1 MKKISIILACL
12 LFSKVFVW
20 SANAAVNDSVALNEV
35 VVTGSKVIRSARNIP
50 FTISVVNRQN
60 ISNSGSS
67 NVMPVLSQYVPGLF
81 VTERGV
87 AGYGVAA
94 GSAGAITIRGVGS
107 AAGKAGD
114 PLTNTQVLFLID
126 GHPQFMGLMGH
137 HLADSYLADNI
148 ERVEVIRGP
157 ASVLY
162 GSNAMG
168 GVVNLITKKRRQEG
182 YFGMFDMS
190 YGSFNTQRYAANSM
204 MQSGKW
210 SSTISLK
217 HEQTDGARTNSQYRN
232 NSGYAKIGY
241 AFSEH
246 FNLSGDL
253 NLIKYKATD
262 PDTVGA
268 PVNPAKWADISRGVT
283 SLSLENRFQHSS
295 GSLVLFWN
303 FGNHHIYD
311 GYHSRDHCSGFNL
324 YQSFD
329 LFRGNIIA
337 GVDYENY
344 GGFAENNSLNPF
356 MQKLMGFPV
365 RKNIHETAGYTSLQ
379 QDFFGHY
386 LSVNAGIRYS
396 ENSVYGGEWIPQ
408 GGVSIRPS
416 QSTVLK
422 ASVSKGFRSPTVKE
436 LYMFPPHNENL
447 QPEKMMNYEVSWQQV
462 WLQGRLSTEL
472 TAFVAKGTNLIR
484 QVAMQYLNTGSFKNS
499 GVEAVIDCRVSE
511 KLRLMANGSYLH
523 LDAPILAA
531 PKWQLFCSLQYE
543 PLRNLTASLSAQHI
557 GGLYIQTSPAIT
569 QNYTLA
575 NFRTAYKPYSFWEI
589 NLTVNNLLNQKYQI
603 NKGYPMPPANV
614 MVGMKFSVGKA

>member
-1 MKKISIILACL
+1 MCA
-12 LFSKVFVW
+12 W
-20 SANAAVNDSVALNEV
+20 SENAEIKDSVALNEV

-50 FTISVVNRQN
+50 STISVVNQQN
-60 ISNSGSS
+60 IDNSGYS

-81 VTERGV
+81 VTERGI
-87 AGYGVAA
+87 AGYGVAN
-94 GSAGAITIRGVGS
+94 GSAGAITIRGIGS
-107 AAGKAGD
+107 TVGKAGD

-137 HLADSYLADNI
+137 HLADSYLTDNI

-168 GVVNLITKKRRQEG
+168 GVVNLITKKQQQKG
-182 YFGMFDMS
+182 YFGSFDMA
-190 YGSFNTQRYAANSM
+190 YGSYNTLRYSANSM
-204 MQSGKW
+204 MKSGKW
-210 SSTISLK
+210 NGVVSLE
-217 HEQTDGARTNSQYRN
+217 HEQTDGARTNSQYHN

-241 AFSEH
+241 ALSDH

-253 NLIKYKATD
+253 NLTKYKAYD

-295 GSLVLFWN
+295 GSMVLFWN

-329 LFRGNIIA
+329 LFQGNIIA
-337 GVDYENY
+337 GIDYENY
-344 GGFAENNSLNPF
+344 GGFAENNSLNSF
-356 MQKLMGFPV
+356 VQNLMGFPV
-365 RKNIHETAGYTSLQ
+365 RKSIHETAGYTSLQ
-379 QDFFGHY
+379 QDFFGRY
-386 LSVNAGIRYS
+386 LSVNVGIRYS

-408 GGVSIRPS
+408 GGVSVRPS
-416 QSTVLK
+416 QFTVLK

-447 QPEKMMNYEVSWQQV
+447 QPEKMMNYEVSWQQA

-472 TAFVAKGTNLIR
+472 TTFIAKGTNLIR
-484 QVAMQYLNTGSFKNS
+484 QVAMQYLNTGSFLNK
-499 GVEAVIDCRVSE
+499 GIELMGDYKVSE
-511 KLRLMANGSYLH
+511 RVRLTVNYSYLYM
-523 LDAPILAA
+523 DTPVLAA
-531 PKWQLFCSLQYE
+531 PKHQLFGTLQYK
-543 PLRNLTASLSAQHI
+543 PINNVTAGLSVQRI
-557 GGLYIQTSPAIT
+557 EDLYIQTTPAVT
-569 QNYTLA
+569 QNYTLVNLHA
-575 NFRTAYKPYSFWEI
+575 ACKPYSFWEI
-589 NLTVNNLLNQKYQI
+589 NLSVNNMLNQKYQI
-603 NKGYPMPPANV
+603 NKGYPMPPTNV
-614 MVGMKFSVGKA
+614 MVGMKFSIGKS

>member
-1 MKKISIILACL
+1 MKKITLIFACL
-12 LFSKVFVW
+12 LFASVFVW
-20 SANAAVNDSVALNEV
+20 AANGAVKDSVALEEV

-50 FTISVVNRQN
+50 FTLSVVNQQN
-60 ISNSGSS
+60 ISNSSYS
-67 NVMPVLSQYVPGLF
+67 NIMPILSQYVPGLF
-81 VTERGV
+81 VTERGIV
-87 AGYGVAA
+87 GYGVGA
-94 GSAGAITIRGVGS
+94 GSGGAITIRGVGS
-107 AAGKAGD
+107 AAGKDGD
-114 PLTNTQVLFLID
+114 PLTNTQILFLID

-137 HLADSYLADNI
+137 HLADSYLAENI

-168 GVVNLITKKRRQEG
+168 GVVNLITKKRQQEG
-182 YFGMFDMS
+182 YFGSFDVS

-204 MQSGKW
+204 MKSGKW
-210 SSTISLK
+210 SSMISLE
-217 HEQTDGARTNSQYRN
+217 HEQTDGARTNSQYHN

-241 AFSEH
+241 ALSDH
-246 FNLSGDL
+246 FNLSGDF
-253 NLIKYKATD
+253 NLTKYKAYD

-268 PVNPAKWADISRGVT
+268 PVNPAKWADVTRGVT

-303 FGNHHIYD
+303 FGNHRIYD
-311 GYHSRDHCSGFNL
+311 GYHSRDHCSGLNL

-356 MQKLMGFPV
+356 LQNLMGFPT
-365 RKNIHETAGYTSLQ
+365 RKAIHETAGYTSLQ
-379 QDFFGHY
+379 QDFFGRY

-408 GGVSIRPS
+408 SGISVRPS
-416 QSTVLK
+416 QYTVLK

-447 QPEKMMNYEVSWQQV
+447 QPEKMMNYEVTWQQV

-472 TAFVAKGTNLIR
+472 TAFIAKGTNLIR
-484 QVAMQYLNTGSFKNS
+484 QVAMQYLNTGSFQNR
-499 GVEAVIDCRVSE
+499 GVEVMVDYKISE
-511 KLRLMANGSYLH
+511 RLRLMANGSYLH
-523 LDAPILAA
+523 MNVPVLAA
-531 PKWQLFCSLQYE
+531 PKYQIFGSLQYE
-543 PLRNLTASLSAQHI
+543 PVRNVTTTLSVQHI
-557 GGLYIQTSPAIT
+557 EDLYIQTSPAMT

-575 NFRTAYKPYSFWEI
+575 DFRTAYKPCSFWEI
-589 NLTVNNLLNQKYQI
+589 NLTLNNLLNQKYQI
-603 NKGYPMPPANV
+603 NKGYPMPSTNV
-614 MVGMKFSVGKA
+614 MVGMKFFVGKA